1 MKHLSDIKKIER
13 CEKMLWQ
20 NKNNPQSFSP
30 FLYYNED
37 IYELTK
43 KKYHCENVLMG
54 VVHDGNEKFF
64 DHEEEHDFFMKT
76 RFEYH
81 DLRVSVPFMI
91 KKEDA
96 YNIYFLYASC
106 YPKESEAQMMADTL
120 WVLYHLGVKVKNVKM
135 IHLNAEYV
143 RGSKLNIDKL
153 LLEGDSL
160 FNDKNKIGDTIH
172 SLIKR
177 KYRNLDPILDR
188 IDETLKKTEI
198 KKERT
203 NICTRRNKCA
213 YFDLCFPY
221 PTKDTSILNLV
232 SSSKKFSLL
241 EAGYHDM
248 SELDLDQ
255 IEGTRHQYAQLY
267 AAKTN
272 ALFFDHYAVKSFFSN
287 VQYPI
292 SYLDFEWETYV
303 YPPYE
308 GMKPFDVLTFQYSLH
323 IEEKN
328 KELIHKEYLGR
339 HDCREEFVKQLL
351 KDIPK
356 EGSVMCFNV
365 EGAEKLRLRQLAM
378 QFPKYESELKQIWER
393 MIDLSIPFS
402 TGLIY
407 DKRMAGMYSLKKLVS
422 IFTDYN
428 YADLDISHGME
439 AVRSYRL
446 LEENE
451 VSDKKEILREL
462 LEYCAMDTYA
472 EYLIYHWVLNTLDVI
487 EN

>member
-1 MKHLSDIKKIER
+1 MKHLSDIKKLER

-20 NKNNPQSFSP
+20 SKHNPQSYVP

-37 IYELTK
+37 LYELVK
-43 KKYHCENVLMG
+43 KRFHMKEVLMG
-54 VVHDGNEKFF
+54 KVGDGNEVFF
-64 DHEEEHDFFMKT
+64 NQETSYNYFMKI

-81 DLRVSVPFMI
+81 DLRV
-91 KKEDA
+91 
-96 YNIYFLYASC
+96 NIPCMVKQENGYQLYFLYASC
-106 YPKESEAQMMADTL
+106 FPKESEAQTIADTV
-120 WVLYHLGVKVKNVKM
+120 WVLTHLNINVIDVKIV
-135 IHLNAEYV
+135 HLNADYC
-143 RGSKLNIDKL
+143 RGKELEIDKL
-153 LLEGDSL
+153 LVVNDSL
-160 FNDKNKIGDTIH
+160 YNDKNKIGAKVCE
-172 SLIKR
+172 LIR
-177 KYRNLDPILDR
+177 HRYRDLDPLLERLDVV
-188 IDETLKKTEI
+188 LKMDEI

-203 NICTRRNKCA
+203 NICTRRNKCT

-221 PTKDTSILNLV
+221 PNKDTSILNLV
-232 SSSKKFSLL
+232 SSAHKFTLF
-241 EAGYHDM
+241 EEGYRDM
-248 SELDLDQ
+248 SELDMDL

-272 ALFFDHYAVKSFFSN
+272 ELFFDYYAVNAFFSN
-287 VQYPI
+287 VNYPI
-292 SYLDFEWETYV
+292 SYLDFEWETYA

-323 IEEKN
+323 IEDE
-328 KELIHKEYLGR
+328 EHTLTHKEYLGR
-339 HDCREEFVKQLL
+339 HDCREEFVKRLIN
-351 KDIPK
+351 DIPK
-356 EGSVMCFNV
+356 KGSVMCFNV
-365 EGAEKLRLRQLAM
+365 EGAEKLRLRQLAK
-378 QFPKYESELKQIWER
+378 QFPQYEDELKQIWER

-407 DKRMAGMYSLKKLVS
+407 DNRMAGMYSLKKLVS

-451 VSDKKEILREL
+451 VDDKQEILREL

-472 EYLIYHWVLNTLDVI
+472 EYLIYHWVLKQMDI
-487 EN
+487 YHK